1 MVPRIDSLESRHL
14 LSSVTGLQAATVQD
28 LNGLLTS
35 TSAVASNDVWA
46 VGGSLV
52 EHFNGTSWNVVPT
65 APLPSGDF
73 AQING
78 VVALAHNDVWAVG
91 TVSPPGGVGSS
102 NTPLIEHFDGTT
114 WSIAPSPNLPGGT
127 LRAIAAA
134 SAHDIWAV
142 GIQGGFF
149 THELIE
155 HFDGT
160 TWSAVPGPPVSARS
174 HRGLDAVSA
183 DAPNDAW
190 AVGSVGRGQN
200 ALGNELLHWNGT
212 AWSVATPPNVNVAG
226 ITALSPTNVWAV
238 GSSTSSSVASIAHF
252 DGASWSV
259 VASPAPRN

>member
-1 MVPRIDSLESRHL
+1 MAPR
-14 LSSVTGLQAATVQD
+14 
-28 LNGLLTS
+28 
-35 TSAVASNDVWA
+35 
-46 VGGSLV
+46 
-52 EHFNGTSWNVVPT
+52 
-65 APLPSGDF
+65 
-73 AQING
+73 
-78 VVALAHNDVWAVG
+78 
-91 TVSPPGGVGSS
+91 
-102 NTPLIEHFDGTT
+102 
-114 WSIAPSPNLPGGT
+114 
-127 LRAIAAA
+127 
-134 SAHDIWAV
+134 AHDIWAV

-200 ALGNELLHWNGT
+200 ALGNELLHWNGA

-252 DGASWSV
+252 DGTSWSV
-259 VASPAPRN
+259 VASPAPASSALNGIAAASAHDIWAVGQVGKATFTEHFDGTTWSVIASANPTSAPVDSNDLLAVTVSPDGGVVAVGSHTDATGGHPLIVQK